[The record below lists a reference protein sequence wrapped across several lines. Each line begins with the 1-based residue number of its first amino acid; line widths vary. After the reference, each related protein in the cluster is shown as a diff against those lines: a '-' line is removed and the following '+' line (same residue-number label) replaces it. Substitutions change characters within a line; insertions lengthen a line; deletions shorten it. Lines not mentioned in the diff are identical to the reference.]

1 MTDQQENIVN
11 HEIMGD
17 KGPAVLLIHG
27 LFGDLDNLKRLG
39 RDLEED
45 HKVIVMDCRNHG
57 DSFHSDRM
65 NYAAM
70 AADVEALLDHLGI
83 DTVSIVGHS
92 MGGKLA
98 MEFALTHP
106 NRVQALIVA
115 DVAPAAYDARHRH
128 ILDALENID
137 LSQVQTRQDAD
148 KLLAKAI
155 DERGVRQ
162 FLLKNL
168 KREDEQYQ
176 WRLNL
181 PVIDSCYEEISGGV
195 REGSY
200 DGPVLFIKGG
210 DSNYLTEEHRDAV
223 SSRFSDVDIKIIE
236 GTGHWLHAEK
246 PRIFNRLARS
256 FLEQHSR
263 T

>member
-1 MTDQQENIVN
+1 MTDQQESIVN
-11 HEIMGD
+11 YEVMGN

-27 LFGDLDNLKRLG
+27 LFGDLDNLKRLA

-45 HKVIVMDCRNHG
+45 HRVIVMDCRNHG
-57 DSFHSDRM
+57 DSFHSEKM
-65 NYAAM
+65 NYQVM
-70 AADVEALLDHLGI
+70 AEDVAQLLAHLKLKK
-83 DTVSIVGHS
+83 VSIVGHS

-98 MEFALTHP
+98 MEFALSHP
-106 NRVQALIVA
+106 EQVHVLVVA
-115 DVAPAAYDARHRH
+115 DVAPVAYDARHRH
-128 ILDALENID
+128 ILDALESID
-137 LSQVQTRQDAD
+137 LSKVKSRQDAD
-148 KLLAKAI
+148 QQLAQAV
-155 DERGVRQ
+155 DDRGVRQ

-168 KREDEQYQ
+168 QRVDDSYQ

-181 PVIDSCYEEISGGV
+181 PVIDACYDEISGAV
-195 REGSY
+195 RKGSF

-210 DSNYLTEEHRDAV
+210 DSNYLTEAHRQAV
-223 SSRFSDVDIKIIE
+223 TSRFNNVDIKIIE

-246 PRIFNRLARS
+246 PRIFNRLVRA

>member
-1 MTDQQENIVN
+1 MADAEQNLVN
-11 HEIMGD
+11 YEIMGK

-27 LFGDLDNLKRLG
+27 LFGDLDNLKRLA
-39 RDLEED
+39 RDLESD
-45 HKVIVMDCRNHG
+45 HRVILMDCRNHG
-57 DSFHSDRM
+57 DSFHSTTM
-65 NYAAM
+65 TYAAM
-70 AADVEALLDHLGI
+70 AEDVKRLLDKLEI
-83 DTVSIVGHS
+83 KSVSLVGHS

-98 MEFALTHP
+98 MEFTLTYP
-106 NRVQALIVA
+106 DYVQSLIVA
-115 DVAPAAYDARHRH
+115 DVAPVAYDARHRH
-128 ILDALENID
+128 ILDALEALD
-137 LSQVQTRQDAD
+137 LSSINNRKDAD
-148 KLLAKAI
+148 AELAKNI

-168 KREDEQYQ
+168 QPEDDGYH

-181 PVIDSCYEEISGGV
+181 PVIDRCYEEISAGV
-195 REGSY
+195 REGHY

-223 SSRFSDVDIKIIE
+223 TSRFSDVEIKIIE

-246 PRIFNRLARS
+246 PRIFNRLARG